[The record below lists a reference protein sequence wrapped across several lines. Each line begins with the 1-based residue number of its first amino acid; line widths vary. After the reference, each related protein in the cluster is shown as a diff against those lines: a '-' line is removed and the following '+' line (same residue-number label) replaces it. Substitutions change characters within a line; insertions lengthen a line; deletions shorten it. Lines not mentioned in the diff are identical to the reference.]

1 MLPFVS
7 NSIFSINQASIL
19 HASRRKND
27 TGAITLIPGIIL
39 IFIHCF
45 VLS

>member
-7 NSIFSINQASIL
+7 NLFFLINQASIL
-19 HASRRKND
+19 HASRHKND
-27 TGAITLIPGIIL
+27 TGAITLIPGIIS